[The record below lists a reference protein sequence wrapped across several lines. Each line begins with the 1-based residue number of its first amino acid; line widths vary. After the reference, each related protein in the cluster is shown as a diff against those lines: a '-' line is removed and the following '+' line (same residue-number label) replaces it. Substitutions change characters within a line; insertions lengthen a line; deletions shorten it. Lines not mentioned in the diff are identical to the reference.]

1 VNDDDTVTG
10 LTLGRVA
17 AYYYLQ
23 YTTVA
28 LFATN
33 LTDELDL
40 EGLLH
45 VLCGS
50 AEFDEL
56 PVRHN
61 EDILNAELATQVIQ
75 ALGRRIF

>member
-1 VNDDDTVTG
+1 MNDDDTVAP

-28 LFATN
+28 LFSTN

-50 AEFDEL
+50 AEYDEL

-61 EDILNAELATQVIQ
+61 EDRLNAELATQ
-75 ALGRRIF
+75 ALP